1 MSAQA
6 MTETGEPTPEDDG
19 HVETSKQSAAPAD
32 VRSSEAAGL
41 IGYGSRSED
50 RSGAEAR
57 SAGDPVARACSYAI
71 PANTTD
77 NGGKC

>member
-1 MSAQA
+1 MTGLA
-6 MTETGEPTPEDDG
+6 MTETVEPAPEDDG
-19 HVETSKQSAAPAD
+19 HSETSKQLEAPAD

-71 PANTTD
+71 SANTRD
-77 NGGKC
+77 NGGEC